1 MPEKLRFRCPCC
13 GMVADVSNLETSEPY
28 QLEAFLEK
36 YGGKRRLTK
45 EDRQA
50 RKGLRLGSGSAPGII
65 EYQDIDVTDE
75 LKGLLG
81 ERIAELS
88 KLYQPRKLKERLYQ

>member
-13 GMVADVSNLETSEPY
+13 GMVADVSKLESSEPY
-28 QLEAFLEK
+28 PLEAFLEK
-36 YGGKRRLTK
+36 YGGKRPLTR
-45 EDRQA
+45 EDRKA

-65 EYQDIDVTDE
+65 EYWDIEVTDE
-75 LKGLLG
+75 LMGLLG

-88 KLYQPRKLKERLYQ
+88 KLY

>member
-1 MPEKLRFRCPCC
+1 
-13 GMVADVSNLETSEPY
+13 MVADVSNLETSEPY